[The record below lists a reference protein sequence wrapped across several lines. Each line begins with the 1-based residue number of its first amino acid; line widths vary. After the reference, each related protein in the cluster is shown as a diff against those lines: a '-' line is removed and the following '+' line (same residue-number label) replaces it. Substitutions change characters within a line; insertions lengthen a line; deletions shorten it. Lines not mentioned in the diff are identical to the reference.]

1 MINGNFVDFLIY
13 VHVRWF
19 TQKDFIGFRNYSM
32 DPDFSHCL
40 EVFNKRKFKEVQ
52 ECFLQIQEERKTKQ
66 NIMGNRNNI
75 IN

>member
-1 MINGNFVDFLIY
+1 
-13 VHVRWF
+13 
-19 TQKDFIGFRNYSM
+19 M